1 MAPLR
6 KPHNGDCR
14 IFIDRYARK
23 GKNKNKQEDN
33 RKKDEDNTEDK
44 GFQQRKGMVAII
56 FSRILGCR
64 SKHQDKLA
72 LRSIMA
78 AEPAVPRY
86 LIWSQYPIQFSRE
99 YQWTSVGNVGLYPLV
114 LDPTIAGMTV
124 TRVLIDGGAGL
135 NIIFLE
141 TLKKMGL
148 DFVGLITPT
157 GIPFYRIVPDKA
169 AMPLTQITLPI
180 MFGTQ
185 ANYRTEF
192 I

>member
-56 FSRILGCR
+56 FSRILGSR

-72 LRSIMA
+72 LCSIMA

-148 DFVGLITPT
+148 DFVGLITPI

-169 AMPLTQITLPI
+169 AMPLRQITLPI
-180 MFGTQ
+180 TFGTQ

-192 I
+192 V

>member
-56 FSRILGCR
+56 FSRILGSR

-72 LRSIMA
+72 LCSIMA

-148 DFVGLITPT
+148 DFVGLITPI

-169 AMPLTQITLPI
+169 AMPLRQITLPI
-180 MFGTQ
+180 TFGTQ